1 MSQKGLQSRGA
12 QQQPVQQQP
21 QKRFSEDGSTLKL
34 NGNISRSN
42 APGFEIGKQ
51 IVVEIKIGFA
61 SIASGDAYVNGEI
74 KSLVLH
80 HR

>member
-1 MSQKGLQSRGA
+1 M
-12 QQQPVQQQP
+12 
-21 QKRFSEDGSTLKL
+21 KL

-51 IVVEIKIGFA
+51 IMIETKIGFA